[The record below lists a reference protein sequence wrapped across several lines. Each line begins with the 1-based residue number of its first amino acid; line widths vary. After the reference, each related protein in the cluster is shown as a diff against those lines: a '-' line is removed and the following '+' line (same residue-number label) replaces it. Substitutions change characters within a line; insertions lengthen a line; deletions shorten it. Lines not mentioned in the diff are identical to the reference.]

1 MEFSTNKTTAD
12 REAGILM
19 RLVLGALKKENIRNI
34 YGDINS
40 PKFEEMVTI
49 LANQFNISSEI
60 SDLTIARVRLETIN

>member
-19 RLVLGALKKENIRNI
+19 RLVRGALKKENIRNI

>member
-1 MEFSTNKTTAD
+1 MEFSTKKTTAE

-19 RLVLGALKKENIRNI
+19 RLVRGALKKENIRKI

-40 PKFEEMVTI
+40 PKFEEMVAI